1 MMGFYDFYDFYGIG
15 INDGLTSEIKEGR
28 KTRISQMELGYGW
41 LCFPEVWPPTAKIIL
56 LDFQIK
62 WHKDVSMISIGV
74 SPANWH
80 CWRPSEY
87 GDASCQS
94 DMSIPAFWTSR
105 RCGAKSEICGK
116 HRTSHCSGEE
126 VELKQKSPWR
136 REGLHW
142 KRQPNVQK
150 LQRLFEKA
158 VAKSLDARKCWLEL
172 GNCLE
177 TTSSKRHPNH
187 SLPSDK

>member
-1 MMGFYDFYDFYGIG
+1 MHIWGLQPHGLFPLWPMAWGPAAPALQRQLGIRGSWDLLWDDMVIMGLTMGFYDFSDFYGIG

-94 DMSIPAFWTSR
+94 RHVDSSVLNLKTLR
-105 RCGAKSEICGK
+105 R
-116 HRTSHCSGEE
+116 
-126 VELKQKSPWR
+126 
-136 REGLHW
+136 
-142 KRQPNVQK
+142 
-150 LQRLFEKA
+150 
-158 VAKSLDARKCWLEL
+158 
-172 GNCLE
+172 
-177 TTSSKRHPNH
+177 
-187 SLPSDK
+187 